1 MKKQLLVLLV
11 ALATSLSSS
20 AQMNNVSV
28 GQDAPNF
35 TVTDIHGQ
43 THTLSNYIGK
53 YVVIDF
59 FAYWCGPCQAVS
71 PIVNSFYKKYGCN
84 AYDVIV
90 LALEGDGTLAQT
102 ENYENLYGGDA
113 NFPTP
118 TVSGLDGG
126 GSAVHDTYGPAAY
139 PTLILIGPDGKIK
152 NADIWPIS
160 GVSTFENAITAAGGS
175 AALVEHTCELAELN
189 DLSIADVQVYPN
201 PSNGEF
207 NIEFNTT
214 NNSSMSI
221 EVYNLVGAKV
231 WNSTVASTTG
241 TTNVAI
247 SLGDVEKGA
256 YLLKLTAGDSEVI
269 KTIQIH

>member
-1 MKKQLLVLLV
+1 MKKQLLLVLV
-11 ALATSLSSS
+11 ALATSLSLK

-59 FAYWCGPCQAVS
+59 FAYWCGPCQTIS
-71 PIVNSFYKKYGCN
+71 PVVNSFYKKYGCN
-84 AYDVIV
+84 GYDVIV

-118 TVSGLDGG
+118 SISGLDGG

-139 PTLILIGPDGKIK
+139 PTIILIGPDGKIK
-152 NADIWPIS
+152 NTDIWPIS
-160 GVSTFENAITAAGGS
+160 GVSTFENAIIAAGGS
-175 AALVEHTCELAELN
+175 AVLVEHTCELANLN
-189 DLSIADVQVYPN
+189 EMTISEVSVYPN
-201 PSNGEF
+201 PSAGNF
-207 NIEFNTT
+207 NIEFSAET
-214 NNSSMSI
+214 NQTASI
-221 EVYNLVGAKV
+221 EVFNLIGAKV
-231 WNSTVASTTG
+231 WSSTSPTNAGTNSI
-241 TTNVAI
+241 AI
-247 SLGDVEKGA
+247 SLGDVQKGS
-256 YLLKLTAGDSEVI
+256 YLIKVRSGESEVI
-269 KTIQIH
+269 KTIQVQ

>member
-1 MKKQLLVLLV
+1 MKKQLLVALV
-11 ALATSLSSS
+11 ALATSLSLS

-71 PIVNSFYKKYGCN
+71 PVINSFYKKYGCN
-84 AYDVIV
+84 GYDVIV

-118 TVSGLDGG
+118 TVSGIDGG

-139 PTLILIGPDGKIK
+139 PTIILIGPDGKIK
-152 NADIWPIS
+152 NNDIWPVN
-160 GVSTFENAITAAGGS
+160 GVSTFENAIIAAGGT
-175 AALVEHTCELAELN
+175 AALVEHTCELANLNELTI
-189 DLSIADVQVYPN
+189 SDVTVYPN
-201 PSNGEF
+201 PSAGNF
-207 NIEFNTT
+207 NLNFNSTST
-214 NNSSMSI
+214 EAATI
-221 EVYNLVGAKV
+221 EVFNLIGAKV
-231 WNSTVASTTG
+231 WSATTTVNSGSNSVS
-241 TTNVAI
+241 I
-247 SLGDVEKGA
+247 SLDNVQNGS
-256 YLLKLTAGDSEVI
+256 YLIKVRTGESEFI
-269 KTIQIH
+269 KTIQVQ